1 MSRWRRRA
9 CGFWL
14 SGHYDWVL
22 ERNRQAHQA
31 AFFERQV
38 TNCCPISGKLKVIH
52 GLPTIFT
59 SSPYLCEGFN
69 MGNRVSYLLRR
80 YGATSMESSSN
91 SSFFYQGRSLVSM
104 MQGNQLRSVF
114 RTPDM
119 PLAEQRVD
127 GGEAYHLFST
137 DGKASVLSVQE
148 TDKGEQ
154 HAYSVYGHDPK
165 LPSTLTLLGFNGE
178 AFTLVSGCY
187 ALGNGYRSFNPT
199 LMRFTS
205 PDRLSPFGKGGVNA
219 YCYCSCDPVNNV
231 DPSGRMMRRIS
242 PVLIPK
248 PVSIIIPKSVITINS
263 INEPDIF
270 SKVISYLDLRSAA
283 ALSRVNKH
291 VYSMT
296 RAAFSKMEVSLS
308 DPEKLLAASQK
319 GTVGPGVGQSYE
331 LLVKRPDIKLPPQS
345 KHDGARE
352 QLIRDIDAAR
362 KFRAAQRSRLSS
374 FDSSSGS
381 DSEDELQRI
390 SQGIRKAMNGPQL

>member
-1 MSRWRRRA
+1 M
-9 CGFWL
+9 
-14 SGHYDWVL
+14 
-22 ERNRQAHQA
+22 N
-31 AFFERQV
+31 
-38 TNCCPISGKLKVIH
+38 
-52 GLPTIFT
+52 
-59 SSPYLCEGFN
+59 
-69 MGNRVSYLLRR
+69 
-80 YGATSMESSSN
+80 SSSN
-91 SSFFYQGRSLVSM
+91 SSYFYQRSSLVSM

-119 PLAEQRVD
+119 PLAEQSVES
-127 GGEAYHLFST
+127 GEAYHLFSI
-137 DGKASVLSVQE
+137 DGKASVLSVQD
-148 TDKGEQ
+148 TDKGEH
-154 HAYSVYGHDPK
+154 HAYSVYGHDRK

-178 AFTLVSGCY
+178 AFTLISGCY
-187 ALGNGYRSFNPT
+187 ALGNGYRSFSPT

-248 PVSIIIPKSVITINS
+248 PVITINS

-270 SKVISYLDLRSAA
+270 SKIISYLDLRSAA
-283 ALSRVNKH
+283 ALSKVNKQF
-291 VYSMT
+291 YSMT

-319 GTVGPGVGQSYE
+319 GTVGPGVGQSSE

-345 KHDGARE
+345 KPDGARE
-352 QLIRDIDAAR
+352 QLIRNIDAAR